1 MFKKEEYSVEIW
13 KYSFIFISKHL
24 LLWPFRFVAYFI
36 ITIVTEPDVKFT
48 NSIEFYVVP
57 IFDKE
62 SLKISIVV
70 SLTSYLNTL
79 NRFCYFLLEF
89 HRSIQCLFTVIG
101 FRECVQFH
109 RNWSDI
115 DIFCV
120 LCDKLNLPLAYNANM
135 YVPEKN
141 KIMVNKISKK
151 SLMLM
156 ALTPAMM
163 AQKHIIHLIHSH
175 HWGRS
180 IMILGSYHH
189 VRFLSMQ
196 NLNE

>member
-1 MFKKEEYSVEIW
+1 MHKCGKSRIVKVEYW
-13 KYSFIFISKHL
+13 KYQTSYNLPVQLGNQWKAWCTMHIVQKRRILSWNMEIKLFFISKYL

-135 YVPEKN
+135 YQ
-141 KIMVNKISKK
+141 KK
-151 SLMLM
+151 RM
-156 ALTPAMM
+156 
-163 AQKHIIHLIHSH
+163 K
-175 HWGRS
+175 
-180 IMILGSYHH
+180 
-189 VRFLSMQ
+189 
-196 NLNE
+196 